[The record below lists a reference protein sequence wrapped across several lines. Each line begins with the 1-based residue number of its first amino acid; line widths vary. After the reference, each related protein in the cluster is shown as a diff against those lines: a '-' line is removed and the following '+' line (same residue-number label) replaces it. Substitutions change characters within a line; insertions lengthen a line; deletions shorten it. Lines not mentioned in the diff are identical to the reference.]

1 MDSSA
6 AAAAAA
12 ADGGVADASLA
23 APVLITHDAAADPGP
38 TADIPGN
45 VCAYSTFVRHFDRI
59 NAEDGVKMMTAQR
72 QHNVCKTCKRLEF
85 EIKGNME
92 AYKMETKHT
101 DGLNDWGTSKH
112 TARAEV
118 LLGLHNRALWDYRW
132 HNARDHTMR
141 GTFNHMT
148 RVADECNA
156 TPGLQDNQ
164 FGKPRSVAPIT
175 TAAEE
180 VPTAQQ

>member
-1 MDSSA
+1 M
-6 AAAAAA
+6 
-12 ADGGVADASLA
+12 A
-23 APVLITHDAAADPGP
+23 APVLITHDAA
-38 TADIPGN
+38 ADIPGN

-118 LLGLHNRALWDYRW
+118 LLGLHNRAL
-132 HNARDHTMR
+132 
-141 GTFNHMT
+141 GTT
-148 RVADECNA
+148 GGT
-156 TPGLQDNQ
+156 TPAITPCG
-164 FGKPRSVAPIT
+164 GRSIT
-175 TAAEE
+175 
-180 VPTAQQ
+180 